1 MASPPTLPLMHVS
14 KLLINFLIHCFYVV
28 KEVLNAVSIGVEAI
42 AECEIRTV
50 GTNFKALC
58 GRIVEGVAIAHTEI
72 IYFLF
77 VFLYHSWR
85 CLPVL

>member
-1 MASPPTLPLMHVS
+1 M
-14 KLLINFLIHCFYVV
+14 V

-42 AECEIRTV
+42 AECEISTV

-58 GRIVEGVAIAHTEI
+58 GRIVEGVAIAHSEI

-77 VFLYHSWR
+77 VFYTIRGGVCPCCEERLER
-85 CLPVL
+85 L